1 MPIDELG
8 LRILADVQAT
18 ASDHRPNE
26 HTWLAML
33 EQDYG
38 GSSAALRAC
47 SEAWTWLRSR
57 TLVAYDPTQ
66 GYAAGFVFITRRG
79 LEVLD
84 RGADYLR
91 AVERL
96 DVALHPALEEKARPQ
111 FLRGDF
117 ETAAFVAF
125 KEVEVRVRE
134 RLGAADSLLGV
145 PLMRQAFGKDKPL
158 ADPDSDPG
166 EVVAEM
172 EFFAGAVGLFKN
184 PTSHRVVD
192 YGSATEAAEVILV
205 ADLLLRLYSISTWA
219 PGSACPHAEAMRYD
233 QCAPRSATLPLPSPC
248 QCPSAPRSYSSRS
261 ISAPSPLASI
271 SAAAMPPCEATA
283 SVTAYRT
290 SHPPALIADSTS
302 SSSIPTSWQG
312 MRATTTTGSRY
323 DSASHRRIGDRSLAD
338 APRSQPRAI

>member
-1 MPIDELG
+1 MTYQGWTLEPDEVLAMPIDELG
-8 LRILADVQAT
+8 LRILADVQAS
-18 ASDHRPNE
+18 ASDYLPNE
-26 HTWLAML
+26 HAWLTML
-33 EQDYG
+33 GQSYG
-38 GSSAALRAC
+38 GTSAALRAC

-79 LEVLD
+79 LEVLV
-84 RGADYLR
+84 RGAGYLR

-96 DVALHPALEEKARPQ
+96 DVALHPALEGKARPQ

-117 ETAAFVAF
+117 ETAVFVAF

-205 ADLLLRLYSISTWA
+205 ADLLLRLLD
-219 PGSACPHAEAMRYD
+219 R
-233 QCAPRSATLPLPSPC
+233 
-248 QCPSAPRSYSSRS
+248 
-261 ISAPSPLASI
+261 
-271 SAAAMPPCEATA
+271 
-283 SVTAYRT
+283 
-290 SHPPALIADSTS
+290 
-302 SSSIPTSWQG
+302 
-312 MRATTTTGSRY
+312 RAVV
-323 DSASHRRIGDRSLAD
+323 
-338 APRSQPRAI
+338 QQ